1 MDSGLARFAVLIVL
15 FFLLTGDL
23 AGMVKHMFEEAG
35 YGGKQHNSHYHPQ
48 QRNQQRSAE
57 KSTGQGMAWSSAK
70 PSASA
75 GPPDDIGDSERMA
88 NDQGEGTDEDPDM
101 EAFAKSYS
109 ARMKLVNTI
118 KESCLP
124 KLICELT
131 ASTNRDSLTESERYL
146 LSLIRE
152 TTISTTA
159 EVTSKYH
166 FAAHMGQLINGI
178 DNTGCHNFYPG
189 CPFPGLQVMQMMKK
203 VKIL

>member
-1 MDSGLARFAVLIVL
+1 MDSGLTRFVVLVVL

-23 AGMVKHMFEEAG
+23 AGMVRHVFEEAG
-35 YGGKQHNSHYHPQ
+35 YGKQS
-48 QRNQQRSAE
+48 QRHQRSA
-57 KSTGQGMAWSSAK
+57 A
-70 PSASA
+70 A
-75 GPPDDIGDSERMA
+75 GDRDATATTEAAAATA
-88 NDQGEGTDEDPDM
+88 NPAAADPDL

-109 ARMKLVNTI
+109 AKMKLVNTI
-118 KESCLP
+118 KDSCLP

-189 CPFPGLQVMQMMKK
+189 CPFPGLQVMQMLKK

>member
-23 AGMVKHMFEEAG
+23 SGMIKHLYEDAAGL
-35 YGGKQHNSHYHPQ
+35 GGKQ
-48 QRNQQRSAE
+48 QRRADDGGTHEAAMAKAEAATEDSADGG
-57 KSTGQGMAWSSAK
+57 S
-70 PSASA
+70 
-75 GPPDDIGDSERMA
+75 
-88 NDQGEGTDEDPDM
+88 DPDI
-101 EAFAKSYS
+101 EGFAKSYS
-109 ARMKLVNTI
+109 ARMKLVNVI

-131 ASTNRDSLTESERYL
+131 ASANQDSLTDSERNL
-146 LSLIRE
+146 LSLIKD

-178 DNTGCHNFYPG
+178 DNAGCHNFYPG

>member
-23 AGMVKHMFEEAG
+23 AGMVKHMFEE
-35 YGGKQHNSHYHPQ
+35 YGGKQHGLHQQQ
-48 QRNQQRSAE
+48 QRNRQQSPE
-57 KSTGQGMAWSSAK
+57 KSAREGNARPAK
-70 PSASA
+70 TATAAGLGGA
-75 GPPDDIGDSERMA
+75 GP
-88 NDQGEGTDEDPDM
+88 DEDPDM

>member
-23 AGMVKHMFEEAG
+23 AGMVKHMFEE
-35 YGGKQHNSHYHPQ
+35 YSGKQHNLHQ
-48 QRNQQRSAE
+48 QQRSQQQSPE
-57 KSTGQGMAWSSAK
+57 KSARAGGNARPAK
-70 PSASA
+70 TAKAA
-75 GPPDDIGDSERMA
+75 GLNGADLDD
-88 NDQGEGTDEDPDM
+88 DPDM

>member
-1 MDSGLARFAVLIVL
+1 MDSGLARFALLIVL

-23 AGMVKHMFEEAG
+23 AGILKHLFDESG
-35 YGGKQHNSHYHPQ
+35 YGKPTDIASPVNT
-48 QRNQQRSAE
+48 QRTA
-57 KSTGQGMAWSSAK
+57 A
-70 PSASA
+70 
-75 GPPDDIGDSERMA
+75 DDQDTAPEIES
-88 NDQGEGTDEDPDM
+88 
-101 EAFAKSYS
+101 FAKSY
-109 ARMKLVNTI
+109 ANRAKLINTI

-131 ASTNRDSLTESERYL
+131 ASTNRDALTESEIYL
-146 LSLIRE
+146 LSLIRD

-166 FAAHMGQLINGI
+166 FAAHMGQLINGV
-178 DNTGCHNFYPG
+178 DSTGCHNFYPG

>member
-23 AGMVKHMFEEAG
+23 AGMVKHMFEESG
-35 YGGKQHNSHYHPQ
+35 YGGKQQ
-48 QRNQQRSAE
+48 QQQQRSRQQSPAT
-57 KSTGQGMAWSSAK
+57 K
-70 PSASA
+70 
-75 GPPDDIGDSERMA
+75 SERG
-88 NDQGEGTDEDPDM
+88 GEVRPAKATTAKGLDGIDSSSDEDPDM

>member
-23 AGMVKHMFEEAG
+23 AGMVKHMFEE
-35 YGGKQHNSHYHPQ
+35 YGGKQHGNHH
-48 QRNQQRSAE
+48 QRNRQQSSE
-57 KSTGQGMAWSSAK
+57 KSAGERVARSAK
-70 PSASA
+70 PAPSAA
-75 GPPDDIGDSERMA
+75 AAVGPPDDIGRGGRPTAEG
-88 NDQGEGTDEDPDM
+88 QGAEDDPDM